1 MATNLLPFVPPLL
14 ILLLLALSASASNFT
29 SIDCGASGSYKDEN
43 GIAWET
49 DESYV
54 SNGENRVVQNPDSV
68 PEPMRTLRV
77 FSSRKKNCY
86 PVSVPGGGRVLV
98 RASFYYGNYDEKSS
112 PPTFALQ
119 FDANSWETVVTSKD
133 QVVFHEAIYDVFA
146 EGTAVCVAQL
156 EQGQLPFVSA
166 IEVRT
171 LETDMYEGVDSSFAL
186 LLKGRLAFGAPGV
199 VRYVSKPPPLAFPFP
214 WSNVAEVNLDE
225 QEAIIRYPSDAY
237 DRIWDPVAASDELIT
252 TKSDTTVMDPTA
264 VKDKPP
270 ADVLLQAITTANVS
284 TDVVLF
290 LSELLP
296 TDPVPAYINLYFAEM
311 SHLGSK
317 DNNTFQVYVDGDPLI
332 DAVNP
337 PYQSVAEYLI
347 GLKAASA
354 STNITLT
361 ATPEATVPPLI
372 SAMEVF
378 VVRGGLS
385 NGTDESDVGALIVLQ
400 QKFEVLGDWAGDPC
414 LPAKYNADWVGC
426 SSDPTPRI
434 TALYLS
440 GYGLS
445 GDLPD
450 FSALTALQTI
460 DMSNNNITGRI
471 PEFLGKLPDLKELNL
486 ADNKLS
492 GAVPSSLTENK
503 KIKLTVC
510 GNPSLSSSDQK
521 PCDSSMGKPSTP
533 RATKSSST
541 SLKESRR
548 NLVVVLEA
556 VISLFLLVLMA

>member
-14 ILLLLALSASASNFT
+14 LLLLLALSASASNFT

-119 FDANSWETVVTSKD
+119 FDANSWETVVTSMD

-199 VRYVSKPPPLAFPFP
+199 VRY
-214 WSNVAEVNLDE
+214 
-225 QEAIIRYPSDAY
+225 PSDAY

-270 ADVLLQAITTANVS
+270 AAVLLQAITTANVS

-354 STNITLT
+354 STKITLT

-414 LPAKYNADWVGC
+414 LPAKYTADWVGC

-503 KIKLTVC
+503 KIKLTIC

-548 NLVVVLEA
+548 NLVVALEA

>member
-14 ILLLLALSASASNFT
+14 LLLLLLALSASASNFT

-119 FDANSWETVVTSKD
+119 FDANSWETVAASMD

-199 VRYVSKPPPLAFPFP
+199 VRY
-214 WSNVAEVNLDE
+214 
-225 QEAIIRYPSDAY
+225 PSDAY

-270 ADVLLQAITTANVS
+270 AAVLLQAITTANVS

-450 FSALTALQTI
+450 FSTLTALQTI

-503 KIKLTVC
+503 KIKLTIC
-510 GNPSLSSSDQK
+510 GNPSLSCSDQK

-541 SLKESRR
+541 SLKKSRR